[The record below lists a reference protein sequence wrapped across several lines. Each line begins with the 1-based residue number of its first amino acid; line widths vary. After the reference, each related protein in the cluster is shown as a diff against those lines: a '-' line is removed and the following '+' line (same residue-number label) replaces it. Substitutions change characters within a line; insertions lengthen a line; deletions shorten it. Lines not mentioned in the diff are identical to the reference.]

1 MKKADKKLISFYSS
15 EPNQGLKTLSLSFAN
30 RLAADNYR
38 VLYVELNTRSKGFAQ
53 SMQIN
58 TEKQNINE
66 YFLEALKGNFSI
78 DKFVITKSM
87 LLEESSKKDR
97 DIFLELEDNL
107 DYLVLPMNVEDDTEP
122 SLIGDNGEEFDSQV
136 IEYVDGI
143 LDTLRNTE
151 YDHVVIKLPH
161 DLDHLFTIQTLNTS
175 NLVLSVYM
183 PTSSQVFEQMKFKK
197 FLFEHNKDLS
207 GKWKDI
213 ANMVSTAIPQKII
226 DETVKDAFVVEY
238 DPERMGEEWAAKTD
252 SSSIRER
259 MEELIDTIGIN
270 IIRQKHVE
278 KKKLFA
284 GFR

>member
-53 SMQIN
+53 SMQID

-66 YFLEALKGNFSI
+66 YFMEALKGNFSI

-87 LLEESSKKDR
+87 LLEESSKKDK

-107 DYLVLPMNVEDDTEP
+107 DYLILPMNVEDDTEP
-122 SLIGDNGEEFDSQV
+122 SLIGDDGEEFDSQV

-151 YDHVVIKLPH
+151 YDHVIIKLPH
-161 DLDHLFTIQTLNTS
+161 DLDHLFTIQTLNMS

-252 SSSIRER
+252 SASIRER

>member
-1 MKKADKKLISFYSS
+1 
-15 EPNQGLKTLSLSFAN
+15 
-30 RLAADNYR
+30 
-38 VLYVELNTRSKGFAQ
+38 
-53 SMQIN
+53 
-58 TEKQNINE
+58 
-66 YFLEALKGNFSI
+66 
-78 DKFVITKSM
+78 
-87 LLEESSKKDR
+87 
-97 DIFLELEDNL
+97 
-107 DYLVLPMNVEDDTEP
+107 MNVEDDTEP

>member
-58 TEKQNINE
+58 TEKHNINE

-97 DIFLELEDNL
+97 DLFLELEDNL
-107 DYLVLPMNVEDDTEP
+107 DYLVLPMNVEDDAEP

-151 YDHVVIKLPH
+151 YDHVIIKLPH

-197 FLFEHNKDLS
+197 FLFEHNKELS

-252 SSSIRER
+252 SSTIRER

-278 KKKLFA
+278 KRKLFA

>member
-53 SMQIN
+53 SMQID

-66 YFLEALKGNFSI
+66 YFMEALKGNFSI

-87 LLEESSKKDR
+87 LLEESSKKDK

-107 DYLVLPMNVEDDTEP
+107 DYLILPMNVEDDTEP

-151 YDHVVIKLPH
+151 YDHVIIKLPH

-183 PTSSQVFEQMKFKK
+183 PTSSQAFEQMKFKK

-252 SSSIRER
+252 SASIRER

-278 KKKLFA
+278 KKKLF
-284 GFR
+284 GSFR